1 VRYLALLLSLFLFSG
16 LSYAEDDEES
26 EEETKPSVEYI
37 ALKPDITVN
46 LLGKRHYL
54 RTSVQLLAEGEN
66 ADIVK
71 NNLPPLR
78 HTLIIELSNL
88 EPEKLL
94 NIKKR
99 EKIRKG
105 IVKELQKT
113 LEETAG
119 KGVLKDLYFTTFLVQ

>member
-1 VRYLALLLSLFLFSG
+1 MRYLALLLSLLLFCN
-16 LSYAEDDEES
+16 LSYAEDDEEG
-26 EEETKPSVEYI
+26 EEAKPSVEYI
-37 ALKPDITVN
+37 SLKPDITVN

-54 RTSVQLLAEGEN
+54 RTSAQLLAEGEN
-66 ADIVK
+66 VDIVK
-71 NNLPPLR
+71 ANLPPLR

-105 IVKELQKT
+105 VVKALQKT
-113 LEETAG
+113 LEEVAG
-119 KGVLKDLYFTTFLVQ
+119 KGELKDLYFTTFLVQ